1 MTNSNVFFLTE
12 AELDDLD
19 LSRFHEQC
27 NPTRYRNCHN
37 FIAELGRVEL
47 HAAGLIALPPD
58 ELIPNPTFRSYAK
71 QLVNEWP
78 TYWLFLRLDPPYALY
93 HLAAQCQHVLITN
106 NDADG
111 SYCFSIPAEEI
122 VALLLSQYHDAVAEA
137 STCGVPCAVVVGRLW
152 DVLKS
157 LNIQLFS
164 LVDPEPAINHELPYV
179 HMVTTDEI
187 HRADISK
194 IRHLFAAATI
204 DGHTVGVMRGSI
216 QLRCTDQTSNIDS
229 SVLQNWAGR
238 ILTELPECVFL
249 LTLDEH
255 GLVPLL
261 KHFIQRNATVG
272 RLEVVD
278 LFHSLMGSYPT
289 LVTLEKM
296 AGKGET
302 QAIARLRAV
311 FGQVGYAFC
320 F

>member
-1 MTNSNVFFLTE
+1 MTYSNVFFLTE

-58 ELIPNPTFRSYAK
+58 ELIPNPIFRVYVK
-71 QLVNEWP
+71 QLVSEWP

-122 VALLLSQYHDAVAEA
+122 VALLLSQYEGAVAEA
-137 STCGVPCAVVVGRLW
+137 AICGAPWAVVIGRLW

-164 LVDPEPAINHELPYV
+164 LVEPELATEHELPYV
-179 HMVTTDEI
+179 HVVTEEEVCNGN
-187 HRADISK
+187 ISK
-194 IRHLFAAATI
+194 LRSLFAAATS
-204 DGHTVGVMRGSI
+204 DTKTASVMRGSI
-216 QLRCTDQTSNIDS
+216 RLQYADNSALRDAPG
-229 SVLQNWAGR
+229 LKAWAGK
-238 ILTELPECVFL
+238 ILTELPESLFL

-255 GLVPLL
+255 GLIPLIKCFVP
-261 KHFIQRNATVG
+261 KNETVD
-272 RLEVVD
+272 RLEVTE
-278 LFHSLMGSYPT
+278 LFHCLMTSYPK
-289 LVTLEKM
+289 LLELERFL
-296 AGKGET
+296 GNGECG
-302 QAIARLRAV
+302 AIAHLRLV
-311 FGQVGYAFC
+311 FKRLGYAFC